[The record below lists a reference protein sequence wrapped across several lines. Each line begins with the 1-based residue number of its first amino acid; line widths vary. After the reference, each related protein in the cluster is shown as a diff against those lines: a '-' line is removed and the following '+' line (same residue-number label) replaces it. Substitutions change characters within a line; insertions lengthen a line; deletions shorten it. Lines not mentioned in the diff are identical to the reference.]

1 MLVLCAGWDI
11 NDDVPKAA
19 AAIAVRVKGRA
30 MLFHWFGNILKK
42 PSWDVQVVEELKSL
56 NPDIEL
62 VDTPTFLSYTEFI

>member
-19 AAIAVRVKGRA
+19 AIAVRVKGRA
-30 MLFHWFGNILKK
+30 MPVHWFWNILKK
-42 PSWDVQVVEELKSL
+42 PSWDVVEELKSL